1 MKRRNPNEY
10 QEIIKSHL
18 KKAEKEVQ
26 MALRSLSS
34 SGMPSYEK
42 RKVERKF
49 YPLLDSIRSTSK
61 IKFPDLREP
70 VPEPKK
76 KKKEVKDG

>member
-1 MKRRNPNEY
+1 MKKRNPNEY

-18 KKAEKEVQ
+18 KKAERDVQ

-34 SGMPSYEK
+34 SGMPSYD
-42 RKVERKF
+42 RRRVERKF
-49 YPLLDSIRSTSK
+49 YPLIDSITSASR
-61 IKFPDLREP
+61 IKFPDLSEP
-70 VPEPKK
+70 KPEPPK